1 MSKIIR
7 EEEYTSPEEV
17 PFTDATQ
24 IAEYHNGHRAGWLA
38 FVQNMDT
45 TLSDD
50 GYQRGTLPGIASVR
64 PDTGTEAELAGF
76 EAGFRVANQLNLQRV
91 LQAGPTQRSK
101 TEWESP
107 IGDPNRI
114 DMVATRRDG
123 GVEVILVAA
132 RKLDFDDTRDR
143 DVFEAKVRGYC
154 TYINHPVFAEEF
166 GEPNPEKVKLA
177 IRSDWEVSEEFIKL
191 FVQIANEEDVQAG
204 LEIRYE

>member
-7 EEEYTSPEEV
+7 EEEYSSPEEV
-17 PFTDATQ
+17 PFTEATH

-45 TLSDD
+45 TLGDD

-91 LQAGPTQRSK
+91 LQAGPTKRST

-107 IGDPNRI
+107 VGDPDRI
-114 DMVATRRDG
+114 DMIATRHDG
-123 GVEVILVAA
+123 GVEVILVVA
-132 RKLDFDDTRDR
+132 RKLDFKDTRDR
-143 DVFEAKVRGYC
+143 DVFAAKVRGYC
-154 TYINHPVFAEEF
+154 QYIGHPVFAEEF
-166 GEPNPEKVKLA
+166 GDPDPEKVKLA
-177 IRSDWEVSEEFIKL
+177 IRSDFEIPEEYIKL
-191 FVQIANEEDVQAG
+191 FVQIANEEDVPAG